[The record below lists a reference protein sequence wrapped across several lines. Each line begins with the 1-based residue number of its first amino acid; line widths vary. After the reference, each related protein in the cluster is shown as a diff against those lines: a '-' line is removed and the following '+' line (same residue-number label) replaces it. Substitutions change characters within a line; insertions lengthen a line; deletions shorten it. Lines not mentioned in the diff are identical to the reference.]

1 MSLQNEMR
9 RVKITNLEHT
19 ARRLR
24 MEIESLCKT
33 ICINLDCGL
42 TKPEALPIDQ
52 VDSQWDELKAK
63 WADLSVSLAEIA
75 RLEEELK

>member
-1 MSLQNEMR
+1 MSIQNEMR
-9 RVKITNLEHT
+9 RVRITNLEHT

-63 WADLSVSLAEIA
+63 WADLSVALAEIA

>member
-1 MSLQNEMR
+1 MSIQNEMR
-9 RVKITNLEHT
+9 RVRITNLEHT

-42 TKPEALPIDQ
+42 TKPESLPIDQ
-52 VDSQWDELKAK
+52 VDSQWDELKTK
-63 WADLSVSLAEIA
+63 WADLTVALAEIA

>member
-24 MEIESLCKT
+24 MEIENLSKT
-33 ICINLDCGL
+33 ICINLDCSL
-42 TKPEALPIDQ
+42 RRPEELDIAVL
-52 VDSQWDELKAK
+52 DSQWDELKGK
-63 WADLSVSLAEIA
+63 WADLSVALAEIT

>member
-1 MSLQNEMR
+1 
-9 RVKITNLEHT
+9 
-19 ARRLR
+19 

-42 TKPEALPIDQ
+42 TKPESLPIDQ
-52 VDSQWDELKAK
+52 VDSQWDELKTK
-63 WADLSVSLAEIA
+63 WADLTVALAEIA

>member
-1 MSLQNEMR
+1 MSTQNAMR
-9 RVKITNLEHT
+9 RVRLTNLEHT

-24 MEIESLCKT
+24 IEIENLCKT

-42 TKPEALPIDQ
+42 AKPESLPIDQ

-63 WADLSVSLAEIA
+63 WADLNVALAEIA